1 MSIGLPDDVSDRA
14 SITIPNG
21 KVGSKSCDG
30 QVELDRIV
38 HVLMNVSVK
47 LLLRKRWRAFEGSVA
62 RPRFELA
69 VLDRAS
75 IRPWSRPVVKT
86 VSRGNVLLKIVLN
99 D

>member
-1 MSIGLPDDVSDRA
+1 MSAGHLNDVFSLTSVKISA
-14 SITIPNG
+14 V
-21 KVGSKSCDG
+21 KVGSENCRHQSE
-30 QVELDRIV
+30 VDRIV

-69 VLDRAS
+69 VLDRES
-75 IRPWSRPVVKT
+75 IRPWSRPGMKT